1 MKQGSSLIELVIAIV
16 VMGIAVMTLPLLLTQ
31 TQANN
36 AYTLQQEVI
45 LAARTKIG
53 DTQTYRWDEN
63 SLDENARISVLVTD
77 GDSEL
82 NVSTN
87 GRRIGHVFANK
98 RRKFSADLNTSTTP
112 ANLGPDVGDPNDI
125 DDFSVS
131 SDNLVDSNQSTNLDY
146 RFLLF
151 DLNTTVDYVS
161 DSADYNGTNIDFTL
175 QTTPATTSTNIKLLT
190 IKVSGADIPN
200 PFILRSYSTN
210 IGESE
215 LLRRSY

>member
-63 SLDENARISVLVTD
+63 SLDENGRISVLVTG

-112 ANLGPDVGDPNDI
+112 TNLGPDGGDPNDI

-161 DSADYNGTNIDFTL
+161 DLADYTGTNIDFTL
-175 QTTPATTSTNIKLLT
+175 EITSANTSTNIKLLT
-190 IKVSGADIPN
+190 IKVSGTDIPN
-200 PFILRSYSTN
+200 PFILRSYSAN